1 MMPKNPRYRVPVRR
15 RREQKTNYYL
25 RRKLLISR
33 IPRLV
38 VRRSINHISAQIVES
53 LPEGDRVL
61 VSAHSC
67 ELRKKYGWK
76 GHCGNTPAAYLT
88 GLLIGL
94 KARKKKIKKTILD
107 IGLQASVKQNSLY
120 AVLKG
125 ALDGQLEVPH
135 GDGILPSDSRIR
147 GEHIAEYARA
157 LLSENPEL
165 YNRQFSEQLK
175 RGVKP
180 ENIPKHFDTVKKAI
194 LESFGGKK

>member
-1 MMPKNPRYRVPVRR
+1 MPKNPRYRVPVRR

-61 VSAHSC
+61 VSTHSC